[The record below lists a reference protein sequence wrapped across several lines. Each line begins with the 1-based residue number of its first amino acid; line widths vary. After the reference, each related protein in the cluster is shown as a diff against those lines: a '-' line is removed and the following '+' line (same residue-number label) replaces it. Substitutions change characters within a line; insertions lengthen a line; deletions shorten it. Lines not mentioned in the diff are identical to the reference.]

1 LQEYPAG
8 NLLWS
13 EKMAQPEKRT
23 ARKVLIASANPLFG
37 KGLENMLRQ
46 RGSGVLPD
54 IRMAGSMVET
64 LEIMQ
69 SWTPDLV
76 VVDYDDRTIDR
87 GEFLSHFV
95 ATDQP
100 MQVMLV
106 SLQASGAVVVY
117 DRKTLTPAQAE
128 DWLNLNPETPP
139 AKKSPP
145 KTERSSG
152 PMRHFVIVGMLVA
165 ITSTLVYLFLT
176 NAGLLP
182 VEAAQQAVIVDQ
194 LFNLHWAL
202 ISFLFSLIVVALVY
216 SIVVFRGKPG
226 DTGFGKFFKGNSRL
240 EVFWT
245 VIPLM
250 TVITVAYIGSQ
261 NLAAI
266 STADPKAMIVK
277 VTAFQWNWQFEYPD
291 YGITTD
297 TLYLPVNKQVLLQMT
312 SRDVIH
318 SFWVPEFRVKQDV
331 LPGAN
336 LVKELRITPDLI
348 GNYKVRC
355 AELCGGAHAA
365 MVRPVIVQSQQDFD
379 AWVAQETAANT
390 QDPATRGQKT
400 AEIQCHACHSV
411 DGSKGIGPTW
421 KGVFGSQVELENG
434 TTVTADEAYLRESIE
449 NPSAKI
455 VKGFP
460 NIMPSTYK
468 TTLTEQQ
475 ISDLIAYIE
484 TLK

>member
-1 LQEYPAG
+1 MVRQE
-8 NLLWS
+8 N
-13 EKMAQPEKRT
+13 RT
-23 ARKVLIASANPLFG
+23 PRKILIASANPLFG
-37 KGLENMLRQ
+37 KGLEKMLRQ
-46 RGSGVLPD
+46 RVSGGLPD
-54 IRMAGSMVET
+54 IQMAASMAET
-64 LEIMQ
+64 LEIMRA
-69 SWTPDLV
+69 WTPDLV

-100 MQVMLV
+100 MQLMLV

-128 DWLNLNPETPP
+128 DWLKLTPENIPP
-139 AKKSPP
+139 SKSPP
-145 KTERSSG
+145 KMERSTGS
-152 PMRHFVIVGMLVA
+152 MRHFVIVGVLVA
-165 ITSTLVYLFLT
+165 ITSVVAYLFLT

-182 VEAAQQAVIVDQ
+182 VEAAQQAATIDQ

-202 ISFLFSLIVVALVY
+202 ISFLFSLIVVSMVY
-216 SIVVFRGKPG
+216 SFIVFRRKPG
-226 DTGFGKFFKGNSRL
+226 DEGYGKFFKGNSRL

-245 VIPLM
+245 VIPLA
-250 TVITVAYIGSQ
+250 TVITVSYLGSQ
-261 NLAAI
+261 NLASIRAV
-266 STADPKAMIVK
+266 DPQAMEVK
-277 VTAFQWNWQFEYPD
+277 VTAFQWNWQFEYPQ

-297 TLYLPVNKQVLLQMT
+297 TLYLPVNKQVLLKMT

-336 LVKELRITPDLI
+336 LVKELRITPSLI

-365 MVRPVIVQSQQDFD
+365 MERPVIVQSQQDFE
-379 AWVAQETAANT
+379 AWVAQELASNV

-400 AEIQCHACHSV
+400 AEIQCKACHSV
-411 DGSKGIGPTW
+411 DGKAGIGPTW
-421 KGVFGSQVELENG
+421 QGLFGHQVELTNG
-434 TTVTADEAYLRESIE
+434 TTLTADEAYLRESILT
-449 NPSAKI
+449 PAAKI
-455 VKGFP
+455 VKGYQ
-460 NIMPSTYK
+460 NIMPPSYK
-468 TTLTEQQ
+468 DTLTDQQ

>member
-1 LQEYPAG
+1 
-8 NLLWS
+8 
-13 EKMAQPEKRT
+13 MAQQEKRT

-46 RGSGVLPD
+46 RVTGALPE

-87 GEFLSHFV
+87 AEFLSQFV

-128 DWLNLNPETPP
+128 DWLNLDPVSATPI
-139 AKKSPP
+139 KSPP
-145 KTERSSG
+145 QKERSTGS
-152 PMRHFVIVGMLVA
+152 MRHFVIVGVLVA
-165 ITSTLVYLFLT
+165 ITTVLVYLFLT

-182 VEAAQQAVIVDQ
+182 VEAASQAVLIDQ

-202 ISFLFSLIVVALVY
+202 ISFLFSLIVVAMLY
-216 SIVVFRGKPG
+216 SFVVFRGKSG
-226 DTGFGKFFKGNSRL
+226 DEGFGQFFKGNSRL

-250 TVITVAYIGSQ
+250 TVITVSYIGSQ

-266 STADPKAMIVK
+266 SVEDPQAMIVK
-277 VTAFQWNWQFEYPD
+277 VTAFQWNWQFDYPD

-336 LVKELRITPDLI
+336 LVKDLRITPTLI

-379 AWVAQETAANT
+379 NWVAQEMASTV
-390 QDPATRGQKT
+390 QDPAARGQKT
-400 AEIQCHACHSV
+400 YEIQCKACHST
-411 DGSKGIGPTW
+411 DGKAGIGPTW
-421 KGVFGSQVELENG
+421 KGVFGHQVELADG
-434 TTVTADEAYLRESIE
+434 TTVTADEAYLHESIV

-455 VKGFP
+455 VKGFQ
-460 NIMPSTYK
+460 NIMPPTYK
-468 TTLTEQQ
+468 DTLTDQQ

>member
-1 LQEYPAG
+1 
-8 NLLWS
+8 
-13 EKMAQPEKRT
+13 MAQPEKRT
-23 ARKVLIASANPLFG
+23 AQKVLIASANPLFG

-46 RGSGVLPD
+46 RVTGGMPE
-54 IRMAGSMVET
+54 IRMAASMRET

-69 SWTPDLV
+69 SWKPEMV

-87 GEFLSHFV
+87 AEFLGHFV

-100 MQVMLV
+100 MQLMLV

-128 DWLNLNPETPP
+128 DWLNLTPETIP

-152 PMRHFVIVGMLVA
+152 PMRHFVIVGVLVA
-165 ITSTLVYLFLT
+165 ISTVLVDFFLT
-176 NAGLLP
+176 HAGLLP
-182 VEAAQQAVIVDQ
+182 VEAAQQAVIIDQ

-202 ISFLFSLIVVALVY
+202 ISFLFSLIVVTMVY
-216 SIVVFRGKPG
+216 SFVVFRGKPG
-226 DTGFGKFFKGNSRL
+226 DNGYGKFFKGNSRL
-240 EVFWT
+240 EVIWT
-245 VIPLM
+245 VIPLI
-250 TVITVAYIGSQ
+250 TVISVAYIGSQ

-266 STADPKAMIVK
+266 SVADPKAMIVK
-277 VTAFQWNWQFEYPD
+277 VTAFQWNWQFDYPD

-379 AWVAQETAANT
+379 SWVAEQMASST

-411 DGSKGIGPTW
+411 DGSKGIAPTW
-421 KGVFGSQVELENG
+421 KGLFGSQVDLADG
-434 TTVTADEAYLRESIE
+434 TSVTADEAYIRESIE

-468 TTLTEQQ
+468 NTLTDQQ